1 MEVNLPNDYYLIPN
15 GEYPGMNSKGG
26 VEYWEY
32 DCIVIAPHAI
42 YNIENKDW
50 KGKIEG
56 DDNVWYVNDREQK
69 NPLKTARYK
78 TKMLVD
84 YLKRH
89 KPIFGKAWISTI
101 LTLSSSGQTKA
112 GLDPES
118 GCYHDTFTLGE
129 ELIDFLT
136 DCDKVGK
143 TFNAISDIQYEILDF
158 LIGSCEDKAKKKG
171 SPAKFRV

>member
-1 MEVNLPNDYYLIPN
+1 MAKLCPHKFYDGPVNSGEERLFKFLEVNLPNNYYLIPN

-78 TKMLVD
+78 TK
-84 YLKRH
+84 
-89 KPIFGKAWISTI
+89 
-101 LTLSSSGQTKA
+101 
-112 GLDPES
+112 
-118 GCYHDTFTLGE
+118 
-129 ELIDFLT
+129 
-136 DCDKVGK
+136 
-143 TFNAISDIQYEILDF
+143 
-158 LIGSCEDKAKKKG
+158 
-171 SPAKFRV
+171 